1 MFSNEPEERGDK
13 IVSSN
18 KKGLLIVGISLA
30 IIIVAVIIIV
40 VVVSTNKNKEKSKIE
55 DQEEKQD
62 KDDDSELEVNKKYEK
77 LEKLGQGAIGIVY
90 KGRDRV
96 TKEVVAIKEIPILDA
111 GSFDIKKETEKEI
124 KFMKIFSNYT
134 NSIKIYDTYEQNN
147 TIFIVMDL
155 CNGDLSKFL
164 KKTKNGFTVY
174 EIKIIMK
181 QINTIY
187 KELRKRDMIHNDV
200 KIENILVKFK
210 ENSKAFDIKLSDYG
224 LAKLLSSTKNL
235 TDNEWGIEPFT
246 NENKT
251 IVYIVEK
258 SDLLV
263 IGIDIYRMLFKET
276 AKTFEE
282 YLTKIDSSVEDEDLK
297 DLLKKLIVEDPK
309 ERIEWDDYFNHKF
322 FNIET
327 FDFDKVENIIKN

>member
-1 MFSNEPEERGDK
+1 MFSSEPEERGDK

-18 KKGLLIVGISLA
+18 KKGLIIVGISIALIIIA
-30 IIIVAVIIIV
+30 IIIIVIV
-40 VVVSTNKNKEKSKIE
+40 VTSRKNKDESKTE
-55 DQEEKQD
+55 NQETQE
-62 KDDDSELEVNKKYEK
+62 DDSELEVYKKYEK
-77 LEKLGQGAIGIVY
+77 LEKLGQGAIGVVY

-96 TKEVVAIKEIPILDA
+96 TKEIVAIKEIPIIEA
-111 GSFDIKKETEKEI
+111 EGFDIKKETEKEI

-155 CNGDLSKFL
+155 CDGDLSKFL

-181 QINTIY
+181 QFNTIY

-210 ENSKAFDIKLSDYG
+210 EDSKAFDIKLSDYG
-224 LAKLLSSTKNL
+224 LAKLISSTKNL

-246 NENKT
+246 DENKT
-251 IVYIVEK
+251 IVYFVEK

-263 IGIDIYRMLFKET
+263 IGVDVYRMLFKEP

-282 YLTKIDSSVEDEDLK
+282 FLMTIDSSVEDEDLK
-297 DLLKKLIVEDPK
+297 DLLKKLFVEDPA
-309 ERIEWDDYFNHKF
+309 ERIGWDDYFNHKF
-322 FNIET
+322 FDIET

>member
-263 IGIDIYRMLFKET
+263 IGVDIYRMLFKET

-322 FNIET
+322 FDIET
-327 FDFDKVENIIKN
+327 FDFDKVENIVKN

>member
-1 MFSNEPEERGDK
+1 MFSSEPEERGDK

-18 KKGLLIVGISLA
+18 KKGLIIVGISIALIIIA
-30 IIIVAVIIIV
+30 IIIIVIV
-40 VVVSTNKNKEKSKIE
+40 VTSRKNKDESKTE
-55 DQEEKQD
+55 NQETQE
-62 KDDDSELEVNKKYEK
+62 DDSELEVYKKYEK

-90 KGRDRV
+90 KGRNRV
-96 TKEVVAIKEIPILDA
+96 TKEIVAIKEIPIIEA
-111 GSFDIKKETEKEI
+111 EGFDIKKETEKEI

-155 CNGDLSKFL
+155 CDGDLSKFL

-181 QINTIY
+181 QFNTIY

-210 ENSKAFDIKLSDYG
+210 EDSKAFDIKLSDYG
-224 LAKLLSSTKNL
+224 LAKLISSTKNL

-246 NENKT
+246 DENKT
-251 IVYIVEK
+251 IVYFVEK

-263 IGIDIYRMLFKET
+263 IGVDIYRMLFKEP

-282 YLTKIDSSVEDEDLK
+282 FLMTIENSVKDEDLK
-297 DLLKKLIVEDPK
+297 DLLKKLFVEDPA

-322 FNIET
+322 FDIET
-327 FDFDKVENIIKN
+327 FDFNKVENIIKN

>member
-1 MFSNEPEERGDK
+1 MFSIEPEEKGDK
-13 IVSSN
+13 IVTSN
-18 KKGLLIVGISLA
+18 KKGLLIAGIYLV
-30 IIIVAVIIIV
+30 IIIVSVIIIV
-40 VVVSTNKNKEKSKIE
+40 VIVASNKSKEKSKTE
-55 DQEEKQD
+55 DKEEKQD
-62 KDDDSELEVNKKYEK
+62 KMDDSELEVYKKYEK

-96 TKEVVAIKEIPILDA
+96 TKEIVAIKEIPIIEA
-111 GSFDIKKETEKEI
+111 EGFDIKKETEKEI

-155 CNGDLSKFL
+155 CDGDLSKFL

-181 QINTIY
+181 QFNTIY

-210 ENSKAFDIKLSDYG
+210 EDSKAFDIKLSDYG
-224 LAKLLSSTKNL
+224 LAKLISSTKNL

-246 NENKT
+246 DENKT
-251 IVYIVEK
+251 IVYFVEK

-263 IGIDIYRMLFKET
+263 IGVDIYRMLFKEP

-282 YLTKIDSSVEDEDLK
+282 FLMTIDSSVEDEDLK
-297 DLLKKLIVEDPK
+297 DLLKKLFVEDPA

-322 FNIET
+322 FDIET